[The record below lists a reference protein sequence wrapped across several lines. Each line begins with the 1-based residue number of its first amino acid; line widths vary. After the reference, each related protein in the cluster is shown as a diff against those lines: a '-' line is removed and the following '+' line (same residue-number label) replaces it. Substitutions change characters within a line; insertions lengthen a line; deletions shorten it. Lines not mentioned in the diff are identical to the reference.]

1 MQLSLFMLVGLIVGV
16 ALFRLMRERPIAAMW
31 TAIVL
36 GVIGTVLFVAT
47 ISGWFLPELGRFGA
61 VGIGILSGI
70 ATALAVGCLL
80 RGERRP
86 LNWVALAVSAP
97 PVLFLL
103 VFGIAEILGPSH

>member
-1 MQLSLFMLVGLIVGV
+1 MQLSLFILVGLIAGV
-16 ALFRLMRERPIAAMW
+16 ALFRLMRGRPIAAMW

-61 VGIGILSGI
+61 VGIGLLSGI
-70 ATALAVGCLL
+70 ATALALGCVL

-103 VFGIAEILGPSH
+103 FFGIAHLFGPGH